1 MTSGKNH
8 PIGDSIASSQTGA
21 DAPDDGLTGYDGT
34 ACTPYELVSSLT
46 KVRPFP
52 DRQPVNMIRSGQ
64 AAQPDAGPDG
74 SALRHHPPQA
84 AGDSGDADD
93 SGDRSDADIS
103 NAFGDADAAWRHIRS
118 VSARL
123 ELLRGFAQ
131 VLQEHSGELVDRSR
145 ALQARSAAL
154 QSRATALKEQKAG
167 EYIQDRSAPGVS
179 LAPLD
184 PVAFAP
190 QPPLDFAPRI
200 SSPAFTAEA
209 PAMFTPKAP
218 DSSRPYVSAEPQT
231 AEIPLLGGDVTE
243 GVVRVG
249 RTVRRPVRPH
259 TAAVHALLRHLEAA
273 GFDGAPRVLGID
285 AKNRE
290 VLTYL
295 PGVATRRL
303 LPRFITAHSTLVSLA
318 ELQLRYHQAVA
329 GFDPPSEAQWDGELT
344 RFVDG
349 PPDVICHCDVNLE
362 NVIFRPGPDGPQP
375 YALIDFDLARPGT
388 RLVDVIQTLRYWAP
402 IADPAD
408 RGPALRN
415 ADAPARIAI
424 FCEAYGLSFAERARL
439 VPVASRWLCRSRAT
453 IAERG
458 RTRGG
463 AWARMLAAGVGDRL
477 LRSAMWLERNR
488 PEIEA
493 RLRWPGRW
501 PV

>member
-1 MTSGKNH
+1 
-8 PIGDSIASSQTGA
+8 
-21 DAPDDGLTGYDGT
+21 
-34 ACTPYELVSSLT
+34 
-46 KVRPFP
+46 
-52 DRQPVNMIRSGQ
+52 MIRSGQ
-64 AAQPDAGPDG
+64 AGQPDAGPDG
-74 SALRHHPPQA
+74 SALRHHPPQVA
-84 AGDSGDADD
+84 DDFGDSGDADD
-93 SGDRSDADIS
+93 FGDRGDADIS
-103 NAFGDADAAWRHIRS
+103 NAFGDADVAWRQIRS

-123 ELLRGFAQ
+123 SLLRSFAQ
-131 VLQEHSGELVDRSR
+131 VLQEHSGELADRSR

-154 QSRATALKEQKAG
+154 QSRATALKAQNAG
-167 EYIQDRSAPGVS
+167 ECIHDRSAPGVS
-179 LAPLD
+179 PA

-190 QPPLDFAPRI
+190 QPPVNFATQI
-200 SSPAFTAEA
+200 SPTVTADA
-209 PAMFTPKAP
+209 PATLAPKASPIFTPQAP
-218 DSSRPYVSAEPQT
+218 VPSRRYVSTEPQT

-259 TAAVHALLRHLEAA
+259 TPAVHALLRHLEAT

-295 PGVATRRL
+295 PGVVTRRL
-303 LPRFITAHSTLVSLA
+303 LPRFITADSTLVSLA

-329 GFDPPSEAQWDGELT
+329 GFDPPPGAHWDGELT

-349 PPDVICHCDVNLE
+349 PPDVICHCDVNLK

-375 YALIDFDLARPGT
+375 YAFIDFDLARPGT
-388 RLVDVIQTLRYWAP
+388 RLVDIIQTLRYWAP
-402 IADPAD
+402 IAEPAD
-408 RGPALRN
+408 RDPALRN
-415 ADAPARIAI
+415 ADAAARIAI
-424 FCEAYGLSFAERARL
+424 FCAAYGLSRTERARL

-453 IAERG
+453 IAERA

-477 LRSAMWLERNR
+477 LRSAVWLERNR

-493 RLRWPGRW
+493 RLHRPDRWPA
-501 PV
+501 